1 MMQPWAAPVSIGG
14 MQKFLKPTIVIVV
27 LVALAAG
34 AAVLLSRNTD
44 RRPEVST
51 TPPVDIKGGGHFRGP
66 ENAQVT
72 LVEFGDYECPSCGA
86 YHPFVKEIL
95 SRYPDKLRLEFH
107 HFPLVGVH
115 ANAMIGAMAAEA
127 AGEQNHF
134 WEMHDALFEHQRE
147 WGESRNPEP
156 ILINLASSI
165 GLDLNRF
172 MQSLRSPAL
181 QQRVLQD
188 VSIADKLQ
196 LNETPTFLIDGQRV
210 YIKASMEDF
219 VQVVEAHLHK

>member
-1 MMQPWAAPVSIGG
+1 MR
-14 MQKFLKPTIVIVV
+14 KFLKPTLVIVV
-27 LVALAAG
+27 LVVLAAG

-44 RRPEVST
+44 RRPETST
-51 TPPVDIKGGGHFRGP
+51 TAVPPADIKGGGHFRGP

-115 ANAMIGAMAAEA
+115 ANAMIGALAAEA

-181 QQRVLQD
+181 QERVLQD
-188 VSIADKLQ
+188 VMRADKLQ
-196 LNETPTFLIDGQRV
+196 LNETPTFLIGGQRV

>member
-1 MMQPWAAPVSIGG
+1 
-14 MQKFLKPTIVIVV
+14 
-27 LVALAAG
+27 
-34 AAVLLSRNTD
+34 
-44 RRPEVST
+44 
-51 TPPVDIKGGGHFRGP
+51 
-66 ENAQVT
+66 
-72 LVEFGDYECPSCGA
+72 
-86 YHPFVKEIL
+86 
-95 SRYPDKLRLEFH
+95 
-107 HFPLVGVH
+107 
-115 ANAMIGAMAAEA
+115 MAAEA

-156 ILINLASSI
+156 ILINLASGI

-181 QQRVLQD
+181 QERVLQD
-188 VSIADKLQ
+188 VVRADKLQ

-219 VQVVEAHLHK
+219 VQVGLSPLDVGFQQRCF